1 MSRVEL
7 RVVEG
12 IPVSPDIH
20 IRSEKRQ
27 ALKDKQAYPMVCV
40 VGSRQMPVDAAI
52 QVTRRVDDPQIQ
64 IDINKRLK

>member
-27 ALKDKQAYPMVCV
+27 ALKDKQAYPMVFV
-40 VGSRQMPVDAAI
+40 VGSRQMDAAI

>member
-40 VGSRQMPVDAAI
+40 VGSRQMDAAI
-52 QVTRRVDDPQIQ
+52 QVTRLGRVDDPQIQ

>member
-40 VGSRQMPVDAAI
+40 VGSRQMPVAI

>member
-40 VGSRQMPVDAAI
+40 VGSRQMDAAI